1 MKNKKKKQKNKNIL
15 FTEKKN
21 KVYKVTFINF
31 LNEQN

>member
-1 MKNKKKKQKNKNIL
+1 MKKKKKKQKNKNIL